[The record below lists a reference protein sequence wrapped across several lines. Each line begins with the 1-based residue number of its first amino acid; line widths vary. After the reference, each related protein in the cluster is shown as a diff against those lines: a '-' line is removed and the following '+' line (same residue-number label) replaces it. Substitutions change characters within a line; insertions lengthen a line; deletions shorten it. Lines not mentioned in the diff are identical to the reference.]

1 MNAGG
6 NYTSAKVTEP
16 VTILGVEK
24 GDHVPGVP
32 EWLLSSAFQYA
43 QPVMNGGHGY
53 ARLNGQWIGPSQ
65 GTIIHGDPDFYRPG
79 YFVMGG
85 SMGVKFASCE
95 VNLFVTN
102 LLNQNKVIQRPNI
115 ADVEYGLTVRPRTYG
130 VGGTYSF

>member
-1 MNAGG
+1 
-6 NYTSAKVTEP
+6 
-16 VTILGVEK
+16 
-24 GDHVPGVP
+24 
-32 EWLLSSAFQYA
+32 
-43 QPVMNGGHGY
+43 
-53 ARLNGQWIGPSQ
+53 
-65 GTIIHGDPDFYRPG
+65 
-79 YFVMGG
+79 MGG